1 MRVRSGPSARER
13 PYHGPVAEDE
23 GARDPRNYGPVLNT
37 AQVAALLGLHPETVM
52 KMAKDGRLP
61 ASRLPGTRKYVF
73 LSEDLVELIRQHRV
87 EPSREPAAE
96 ADGDA
101 SPHR

>member
-1 MRVRSGPSARER
+1 M
-13 PYHGPVAEDE
+13 AEDE

-73 LSEDLVELIRQHRV
+73 LTEDIVELIRRYRV
-87 EPSREPAAE
+87 EPSREPAGE
-96 ADGDA
+96 TGGDA
-101 SPHR
+101 APHR